1 MPRSTGSFQCAG
13 IMENKQDSMPRSV
26 AESVVP
32 AAALP
37 KSQSI
42 AVSRSSLDQEIIYM
56 ISLPGPNFS
65 KSSMTWLLAVC
76 PPDIFSF

>member
-56 ISLPGPNFS
+56 I
-65 KSSMTWLLAVC
+65 
-76 PPDIFSF
+76 